1 MCHVAR
7 IFLVVSK
14 SRGGPSLKP
23 NPVPAES
30 GSRVKDSSE
39 VPRRETSPLAST
51 ISEPMVSARYVPDL
65 TDAVR
70 TPQEIP
76 TILLRAPCD
85 FEVLIPARNEAS
97 RLPQTLARTVRY
109 LEAQP
114 YSSSIVVIDN
124 GSVDRT
130 SDLVAQKWSEHVSVY
145 LTGCARPGKGAA
157 VRRGLLT
164 SRARFVGYMD
174 ADMATPIDTLDVVM
188 PLLESGRQAVIG
200 SRRVCGAATS
210 RRQPIYRRAGG
221 VAFRAVSSRM
231 LTGITDSQ
239 CGFKF
244 FAGDLIRTLA
254 HDLRIDGFAFDVE
267 LLRTI
272 IGMGISVTEIPVVWS
287 DGKGSTLRSL
297 RDGSRA
303 LADLARLARGK
314 A

>member
-1 MCHVAR
+1 MPK
-7 IFLVVSK
+7 L
-14 SRGGPSLKP
+14 GGMEGSNGLAEALPY
-23 NPVPAES
+23 PVPAGSGGRVKES
-30 GSRVKDSSE
+30 GE
-39 VPRRETSPLAST
+39 VSRREISPLVST
-51 ISEPMVSARYVPDL
+51 FSGPMASARYAPGL
-65 TDAVR
+65 ADAVR
-70 TPQEIP
+70 ASQEIP
-76 TILLRAPCD
+76 AILLRAPCD
-85 FEVLIPARNEAS
+85 LEVLIPARNEAR
-97 RLPQTLARTVRY
+97 RLPRTLAQTLRY
-109 LEAQP
+109 LEAQS

-130 SDLVAQKWSEHVSVY
+130 SDLVAQQWSEHVPVH

-174 ADMATPIDTLDVVM
+174 ADMATPIETLDVVL

-200 SRRVCGAATS
+200 SRRVGDAVMS
-210 RRQPIYRRAGG
+210 RRQPISRRAGG
-221 VAFRAVSSRM
+221 AAFRVAASRM
-231 LTGITDSQ
+231 LSGITDSQ

-244 FAGDLIRTLA
+244 FAGDLIRALA

-267 LLRTI
+267 LLRAI

-287 DGKGSTLRSL
+287 DEKGSTLRSM

-303 LADLARLARGK
+303 LVDLARLARGK